1 MHHLAIILV
10 LFAAITAS
18 AQDLLT
24 VPPLTQGE
32 RGAIIRIPVSGT
44 ITQSG
49 TSQVGLSFPADVI
62 RIRSVEGGEQFAY
75 HCEQLL
81 VNNVDVSSGSIGTM
95 TVQCEDVSATTNG
108 PLFEIVAEIL
118 RGPGTNGPV
127 QATELVL
134 NGTTIQNVTL
144 VPGAVE
150 AIGEPV
156 LPRVTEGFTGNYPN
170 PFAKSSTFVFQV
182 AKPGTATL
190 AVRSIQGRLVL
201 DLGTVNVTA
210 GENQYQFNPEGWEL
224 AQGPYMMQLVTE
236 RDQYVHPFMVVK

>member
-10 LFAAITAS
+10 LFVAITAS

-24 VPPLTQGE
+24 VPQLTQGE
-32 RGAIIRIPVSGT
+32 RGAIIRILVSGT

-75 HCEQLL
+75 HCAQLP
-81 VNNVDVSSGSIGTM
+81 VNTIDVSSGNIGTM

-108 PLFEIVAEIL
+108 PLFEIVAEVL
-118 RGPGTNGPV
+118 RGPGTNGPL

-134 NGTTIQNVTL
+134 NGTPIQNVTL

-170 PFAKSSTFVFQV
+170 PFAKSSTFVFQM
-182 AKPGTATL
+182 AEPGSVTL
-190 AVRSIQGRLVL
+190 AVRSLQGRLVL
-201 DLGTVNVTA
+201 DLGTVDVTA
-210 GENQYQFNPEGWEL
+210 GENHYQFNPEGWEL
-224 AQGPYMMQLVTE
+224 AQGPYMLQLVTE

>member
-1 MHHLAIILV
+1 MHHLAIILF

-18 AQDLLT
+18 AQDQLT

-81 VNNVDVSSGSIGTM
+81 LTNVDVSSGTIGTM
-95 TVQCEDVSATTNG
+95 TVQCEDVSSTNDG
-108 PLFEIVAEIL
+108 PLFEIVAEVL

-127 QATELVL
+127 QATNLVL
-134 NGTTIQNVTL
+134 NGTPIQNVTF

-156 LPRVTEGFTGNYPN
+156 LPRTTEGFTGNYPN
-170 PFAKSSTFVFQV
+170 PFSKSSTFVFQIE
-182 AKPGTATL
+182 KPGTATL
-190 AVRSIQGRLVL
+190 AVRSLQGRLVL

-210 GENQYQFNPEGWEL
+210 GENHYQFSPEGWEL

-236 RDQYVHPFMVVK
+236 RDQYVHAFMVVK